1 MPEQGPDVIVVGAG
15 AAGIC
20 CAAELVL
27 QGLRPLLIAESK
39 EVGYHFRPMVMKH
52 GRVPLQFLTRNLYGE
67 GGWWYALAKR
77 LEIPVR
83 LHPAAATFASTR
95 LGSGELKESQP
106 ILSAT
111 GLAER
116 LVAGAADPSSV
127 NRDALHRVL
136 HTALTMSPEE
146 LSGLSEVSL
155 AEWVDK
161 VGGDELVTSLCLGL
175 ASSSSYLTR
184 DQAERYISVFGAFSR
199 LRGYFFGEAV
209 LCAIEPDARA
219 GLFVPLGQAIEQ
231 RGATVWRGRRA
242 SRVLV
247 EGGRAVGVVMEDGT
261 EARAPMVAVAA
272 GTARVASLFPD
283 AVPSEV
289 GAVEDFERA
298 LGDYREY
305 FSVSIVDRKM
315 IPAGLLGITT
325 SSDQGTR
332 IQSDFSITAAAPWC
346 TPSGWETIGTELVR
360 PTEQVNADG
369 GPDALFER
377 MREVTESALR
387 GFTEAT
393 VERANE
399 SHPSFISPF
408 LCGPK
413 LPRSSLSLAGLW
425 YVGEGSAPVD
435 GVYAEGAASAGV
447 LGARAIATSG

>member
-1 MPEQGPDVIVVGAG
+1 MPEHAPDVIVIGAG

-27 QGLRPLLIAESK
+27 QGLHPLLIAESK
-39 EVGYHFRPMVMKH
+39 EVGYQFRPMVMKH
-52 GRVPLQFLTRNLYGE
+52 GRIPLQYLTRNLYGE

-95 LGSGELKESQP
+95 LGSGELKESPP
-106 ILSAT
+106 ILSAS
-111 GLAER
+111 GLADR
-116 LVAGAADPSSV
+116 LAAGAPDPSSV

-136 HTALTMSPEE
+136 YTALSMPPEE
-146 LSGLSEVSL
+146 LSGLAEVSL

-161 VGGDELVTSLCLGL
+161 VGGDELVTRLCLGL
-175 ASSSSYLTR
+175 ATSASYLTR

-199 LRGYFFGEAV
+199 LRGFFFGEAV
-209 LCAIEPDARA
+209 MCAIEPDPRA

-231 RGATVWRGRRA
+231 RGGMVWRGRRA

-247 EGGRAVGVVMEDGT
+247 ESGRAVGVVMEDGT

-272 GTARVASLFPD
+272 GSARVAGLFPD
-283 AVPSEV
+283 AVPFEV
-289 GAVEDFERA
+289 QAVEEFERA
-298 LGDYREY
+298 LGEHREY
-305 FSVSIVDRKM
+305 ISVSIVDRRM
-315 IPAGLLGITT
+315 FPDGLLGITT
-325 SSDQGTR
+325 SNDQGTR
-332 IQSDFSITAAAPWC
+332 IQADFTVTVAAPWC
-346 TPSGWETIGTELVR
+346 TPAGWEAIATELIR
-360 PTEQVNADG
+360 PTAQVNADG

-377 MREVTESALR
+377 MREVTESALP

-393 VERANE
+393 VERATE
-399 SHPSFISPF
+399 SHPSFVSPF

-413 LPRSSLSLAGLW
+413 LPRSSPSLAGLW
-425 YVGEGSAPVD
+425 FVGEGSAPVD

-447 LGARAIATSG
+447 LGARAMAAAG